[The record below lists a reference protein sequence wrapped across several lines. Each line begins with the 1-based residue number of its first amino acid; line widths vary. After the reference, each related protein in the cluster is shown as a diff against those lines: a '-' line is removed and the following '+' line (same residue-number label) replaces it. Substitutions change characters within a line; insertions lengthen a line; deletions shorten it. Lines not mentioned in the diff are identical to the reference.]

1 MTRRKHKTQPA
12 PVPGGGVMELP
23 AQERGVAPEV
33 VAQYDREQARLNNP
47 LASDKAR
54 EQARRNLENLEA
66 NRARWGEKAW
76 QERAAAETEDLAKA
90 RGEDVAKDGGRM
102 RIVSRDGLYAASRA
116 RDGLTQRQ
124 YEVGMRYRAGW
135 QARSADVGSQLGAVS
150 ESSAGH
156 DNNRFV
162 AARAQ
167 RAISLQAL
175 GKMERA
181 VAVQCSAEPAC
192 LQMLRWVAGEGHSLA
207 SFGEGRA
214 YERNLRALK
223 RALDVAAAVT

>member
-1 MTRRKHKTQPA
+1 MTRRKHKSKPA
-12 PVPGGGVMELP
+12 PAPAGDVIELP
-23 AQERGVAPEV
+23 ANERGAPPEL
-33 VAQYDREQARLNNP
+33 VAQYDREQARLTNP

-76 QERAAAETEDLAKA
+76 QERAAAETEGLAKA
-90 RGEDVAKDGGRM
+90 RGEDVTRDGGRM
-102 RIVSRDGLYAASRA
+102 RVVSRDGLYAASRA
-116 RDGLTQRQ
+116 RDALTQRQ

-150 ESSAGH
+150 ESSSGH

-167 RAISLQAL
+167 RAISLQIL

-181 VAVQCSAEPAC
+181 VAVECSSEPAC

-223 RALDVAAAVT
+223 RALDVAATVK

>member
-1 MTRRKHKTQPA
+1 MTRRKAKPRAQPESS
-12 PVPGGGVMELP
+12 PEVMTLP
-23 AQERGVAPEV
+23 DRERGVPAEI
-33 VAQYDREQARLNNP
+33 VAQYDREHARINNP

-76 QERAAAETEDLAKA
+76 REQAAAETEGLAKA
-90 RGEDVAKDGGRM
+90 RGEEVAREGGRM
-102 RIVSRDGLYAASRA
+102 RVVSRDGLYAAMRA
-116 RDGLTQRQ
+116 KDGISQRQ
-124 YEVGMRYRAGW
+124 YEAGTRYREGW
-135 QARSADVGSQLGAVS
+135 QARSADVGSQLGAVGQT
-150 ESSAGH
+150 SAGH

-162 AARAQ
+162 ANRAS

-223 RALDVAAAVT
+223 RALDVAATIK